1 MKKIIF
7 FVLINLFAVIVC
19 CNLQAINQN
28 YYFKNFSVEDGLSQ
42 NTVNAILQD
51 REGFMWFGTKDGL
64 NRYDGLLFRQYKY
77 NSNDIHSL
85 GNNFVTS
92 LYED

>member
-1 MKKIIF
+1 
-7 FVLINLFAVIVC
+7 
-19 CNLQAINQN
+19 
-28 YYFKNFSVEDGLSQ
+28 
-42 NTVNAILQD
+42 
-51 REGFMWFGTKDGL
+51 MWLGTKDGL

-92 LYED
+92 LYEDKEGHIWVGTDLGLYIYYPERDQFEHFKLSSKDGVRIERSVR